1 MLRRELER
9 TGGLMS
15 NHVSPAVTGTPVVPE
30 SGDTS
35 SATGRRAWVEPTIT
49 QLPALNELTLQSTA
63 PIPGGGGTGGGGTTV
78 IP

>member
-1 MLRRELER
+1 
-9 TGGLMS
+9 MS
-15 NHVSPAVTGTPVVPE
+15 HHVSPEVTGTELVSDP
-30 SGDTS
+30 SDTIS
-35 SATGRRAWVEPTIT
+35 SSPRKGWTEPKIT

>member
-1 MLRRELER
+1 
-9 TGGLMS
+9 MS
-15 NHVSPAVTGTPVVPE
+15 NVVSPAVTGGHGLSAT
-30 SGDTS
+30 GDAS
-35 SATGRRAWVEPTIT
+35 SATPRKGWTEPRIT

>member
-1 MLRRELER
+1 
-9 TGGLMS
+9 MS
-15 NHVSPAVTGTPVVPE
+15 NVV
-30 SGDTS
+30 S
-35 SATGRRAWVEPTIT
+35 SAVAGSTTGSESSDANSAGRRQWTEPRIT